1 MKKKRFNMIYDYFI
15 CSWRISMFIY
25 EFDKQIKV
33 NGNDTFFI

>member
-1 MKKKRFNMIYDYFI
+1 MKKKIFNMIYDYFI